1 MNYKGILFYLG
12 IYSFLISLFTILNIF
27 YSIYFDFIIGINSYL
42 VTLFISLFLGITC
55 YLFGRNHNKDIT
67 LSDQIIFI
75 LLGFILLPLLI
86 GIPYYLSIYDMNFIN
101 SYFESV
107 SGFTTTGFS
116 IIRDLNNI
124 DEPLLLWRSSSQ
136 WIGGL
141 LFILITIGTIGSK
154 QIKIKPAY
162 LISGGASGRNFYN
175 NFYSNFIKIFLI
187 YFIST
192 IFVIFIYTLVDL
204 RLLDSVNLAFTTISS
219 GGFVP
224 DNNLSKILL
233 DNIQISV
240 FALTLLFPI
249 FNFFLSYDI
258 ITRQFS
264 IKNYIEDFHLSLFI
278 VLLTLFFYFF
288 VISDE
293 SLANIL
299 FAITSSIS
307 TSGITTYSSNLDLS
321 LFFIL
326 LTIVGGSLISTSS
339 GFKYTRIYILFKTSY
354 QEIYRLV
361 KPINVID
368 KNLYTSEAKIDDQDI
383 KIAFLVF
390 LSFII
395 SIFILSSIL
404 TFDYLSFENSFK
416 LSILTLTNT
425 VSSEL
430 YGTDNI
436 SFVDLSNY
444 TKISLIFF
452 MILGKIEIIAV
463 LYLIKGLFLKSNLWQ
478 IY

>member
-463 LYLIKGLFLKSNLWQ
+463 LYLIKRFIFKE
-478 IY
+478 